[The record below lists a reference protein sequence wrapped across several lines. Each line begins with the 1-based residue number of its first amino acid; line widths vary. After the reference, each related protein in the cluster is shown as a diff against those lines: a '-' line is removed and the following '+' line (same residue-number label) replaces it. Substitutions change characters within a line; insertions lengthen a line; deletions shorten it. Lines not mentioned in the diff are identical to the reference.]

1 MAVIAMVAAAASAH
15 AVSGGVGP
23 GGASPER
30 ETRGGEQ
37 PSESGSGC
45 QRAELGDRALRLG
58 DCGTDVKTLH
68 WVLKSKRLGRGVPLH
83 KSFEEPTDG
92 TVRAFQRRK
101 RLRVNGVVGK
111 RTRRELGQSMRRDRA
126 SWYGPGFWG
135 NRTACGQTL
144 KRGTVGVAHK
154 RLACGTRVTF
164 KKGGRFLRT
173 KVIDRGPFV
182 RGLQWDLTRAAA
194 RKLGITY
201 TESVRSAIIRR

>member
-23 GGASPER
+23 GGTSPER
-30 ETRGGEQ
+30 QTRGGEQ
-37 PSESGSGC
+37 PSGSGC
-45 QRAELGDRALRLG
+45 QRAELGDRALKLG

-83 KSFEEPTDG
+83 KSFKQPTDG

-101 RLRVNGVVGK
+101 GLRVNGVVGK
-111 RTRRELGQSMRRDRA
+111 RTHRKLARSMRRDRA

-135 NRTACGQTL
+135 NQTACGQRL
-144 KRGTVGVAHK
+144 RHRTVGVAHK
-154 RLACGTRVTF
+154 RLPCGTKVTF

-194 RKLGITY
+194 RKLGITQ
-201 TESVRSAIIRR
+201 TESLRSAIIRR